1 MKIIRDAERYDKTLL
16 AQQLNEGFNHMDAS
30 ARLVLTLIYYEGMTL
45 QEASA
50 VLERSVSEV
59 QALLVSA
66 RTVMRLYTDIFD
78 RIDGTYAVISESMY
92 QPVDYKA

>member
-1 MKIIRDAERYDKTLL
+1 
-16 AQQLNEGFNHMDAS
+16 MDAS
-30 ARLVLTLIYYEGMTL
+30 ARLALTLIYYEGLTL